1 MTDTRVHAF
10 ADDALGEHD
19 AVALAELIRRRELSP
34 VEVAEAAVARVEK
47 VNPALNAVEFAAFE
61 QAVEAAANP
70 APGLLSGVPF
80 FVKDNTDVAGMPTGN
95 GTDAYRPRPAARHGR
110 VAKQLLSAGFTVLGK
125 STLPEFGLNASTE
138 YARREPT
145 RNPWNTE
152 FSVGASSGGAAALVA
167 SGAVPIA
174 HANDGGGSI
183 RIPAAVN
190 GLVGLKPTRGRHVDG
205 EQART
210 MLLNLV
216 SEGVLTRTVRDT
228 AAFWA
233 AAEQYWRNPRYPA
246 LGMVSGPAQRRLHIG
261 LVTRS
266 ITDAEV
272 DAPTA
277 DALQDTVVLLE
288 KLGHTV
294 EPVELP
300 LSTQFVEDFI
310 VYWGF
315 LAFTISAF
323 GRVMDRSFDSKKLD
337 GFTKGLRRRYQRSLH
352 RFPQALYRLNQIKHE
367 YARMFERYHVIIS
380 PVLAHSTP
388 KLGYL
393 SPTVPFDDLLDRLTK
408 YVAFTPLNNVAGGP
422 AMSLPLGQTP
432 DGMPVGVHFAATHGD
447 ERTLLELAYELEAE
461 RPFRRIQ
468 DAG

>member
-1 MTDTRVHAF
+1 MTENRVHAF
-10 ADDALGEHD
+10 TDDALGEHD
-19 AVALAELIRRRELSP
+19 AVELAELISRRELDP
-34 VEVAEAAVARVEK
+34 VEVAQAAVARVEK
-47 VNPALNAVEFAAFE
+47 VNPKLNAVEFAAFE
-61 QAVEAAANP
+61 RAVESAATP

-80 FVKDNTDVAGMPTGN
+80 FVKDNTDVADMPTGN
-95 GTDAYRPRPAARHGR
+95 GTDAYVPRKARRHGR

-138 YARREPT
+138 FARREPT

-152 FSVGASSGGAAALVA
+152 YSVGASSGGSAALVA

-210 MLLNLV
+210 MPVNLV

-246 LGMVSGPAQRRLHIG
+246 LGMVSGPADRRLHIG

-266 ITDAEV
+266 ITDVEV
-272 DAPTA
+272 DGPTS
-277 DALQDTVVLLE
+277 DAVQDTVALLE

-294 EPVELP
+294 EPVDLP
-300 LSTQFVEDFI
+300 LGEQFVDDFI
-310 VYWGF
+310 TYWGF

-323 GRVMDRSFDSKKLD
+323 GKTFDRAFDSSKLD
-337 GFTKGLRRRYQRSLH
+337 GFTRGLRRRYQRAMH
-352 RFPQALYRLNQIKHE
+352 RFPSALYRLSKIKNE
-367 YARMFERYHVIIS
+367 YARMFERYHVIVS

-393 SPTVPFDDLLDRLTK
+393 SPTLPFDELLDRLIK

-422 AMSLPLGQTP
+422 AMSLPLGQTAE
-432 DGMPVGVHFAATHGD
+432 GMPIGVHFTATHGD

-461 RPFRRIQ
+461 RPFRRIH
-468 DAG
+468 D